1 MQESTTRVILLVVI
15 MAFGT
20 LMLLFDLP
28 FFYLLL
34 GAVALAF
41 LVLLVTGTVRM
52 PSLKREK
59 KVVPAGE
66 KPAKKPLFRREKE
79 EKKPSP
85 RKDAQGLREFFSSL
99 KKAFALLGKDLVK
112 TRSSRAGEQEKSK
125 KIDTLLDKTV
135 KGEAITSLE
144 DVIPE
149 AAPVEKKKEEDPF
162 AALVG
167 EDLNPDLLSGIE
179 EAPEFSI
186 PGDEDLGIDI
196 PAPVEISDSEP
207 ASGESQVTQMDLSL
221 AAEEESITIDET
233 NDADEVKEILEAH
246 KDELEMEVPL
256 PSEDLVDIES
266 IDLEGIEI
274 EGDTT
279 PSQPATPAAPA
290 KSPPAPAKGSAAPP
304 SPKPTGAEPK
314 SIPSAPEP
322 EMEMLSFGTGKRED
336 DDLMAALKTEVKAK
350 KKGEYASLV
359 RDLKDLKIDA
369 ADLQKEL
376 EELLKPRKSGKL

>member
-1 MQESTTRVILLVVI
+1 MQESTTRAILLVVI

-34 GAVALAF
+34 GALALAF
-41 LVLLVTGTVRM
+41 LVLVVTGTVRM
-52 PSLKREK
+52 PSLKRERK
-59 KVVPAGE
+59 TAPAGE
-66 KPAKKPLFRREKE
+66 KPAKKPIFRREKGE
-79 EKKPSP
+79 GAPSP
-85 RKDAQGLREFFSSL
+85 RRDAQGLRDFFSSL
-99 KKAFALLGKDLVK
+99 KKAFALLGKDLLK
-112 TRSSRAGEQEKSK
+112 SRSSRASEQEKSK

-149 AAPVEKKKEEDPF
+149 AAPVEKIKEEDPF

-167 EDLNPDLLSGIE
+167 EELNPDLLEGIE
-179 EAPEFSI
+179 QTPEFTI
-186 PGDEDLGIDI
+186 PADEDLGIEI
-196 PAPVEISDSEP
+196 PSPEP
-207 ASGESQVTQMDLSL
+207 ASGESPVTQMDLSL

-256 PSEDLVDIES
+256 PSEDLVDLEA
-266 IDLEGIEI
+266 IDLEGIEV
-274 EGDTT
+274 EGDST
-279 PSQPATPAAPA
+279 PMQTATPAAPA
-290 KSPPAPAKGSAAPP
+290 KISPAAAKSSAVPP
-304 SPKPTGAEPK
+304 SPKPAAAEPK
-314 SIPSAPEP
+314 LAPSAPEP
-322 EMEMLSFGTGKRED
+322 EAEMLSFGTGKRED

-359 RDLKDLKIDA
+359 RDLKDIKIDA
-369 ADLQKEL
+369 ADLQREL
-376 EELLKPRKSGKL
+376 EDLLKPKKPKTR